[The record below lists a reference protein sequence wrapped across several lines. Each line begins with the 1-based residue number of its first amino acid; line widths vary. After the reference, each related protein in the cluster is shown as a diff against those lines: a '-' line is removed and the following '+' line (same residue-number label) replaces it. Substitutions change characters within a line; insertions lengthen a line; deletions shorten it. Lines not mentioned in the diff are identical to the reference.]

1 MCGINLYVNKCS
13 GPAEIILNN
22 MMLATLHRGPDA
34 RGETWI
40 EMDGYIAG
48 FGANRLKIS
57 DPSDAANQPFHD
69 DSHRYMLIF
78 NGEIFNSES
87 LRSVLEAE
95 GQLFRTRSDTEVLL
109 KWLIAR
115 GAQGISSLQGMF
127 ALIFAD
133 TAERKIFLARDP
145 SGIKPLYY
153 HVDGALLMASSDLRA
168 LLAGGVKTEIQTHQV
183 DYYFNYRAVHYPD
196 TMIRGIDQ
204 VIPGETLI
212 WHRGEVSRSAAPR
225 KATETGSTDP
235 EKLAGQMEEL
245 LKAALIRHVAG
256 DVPSGLLLSGG
267 VDSTLLLALA
277 SANGLKLPTF
287 SLVFGRDA
295 SANRAASR
303 YGSEHRSLFFNQHSL
318 DDFGEFIAG
327 LDHPVADS
335 GAYATWLICREAS
348 KEVKV
353 VLSGAGADELFGG
366 YNRHWAYHQ
375 YLHYRNN
382 LRPLFPLA
390 RITRKLHITGF
401 TDSTRLFM
409 KGLSSLDTDPSR
421 CFHNMVS
428 LQAIPRA
435 GGVPV
440 YPAVNESP
448 VNSLD
453 SALEHDRLHYLIDD
467 VLALSDGASMAS
479 SIELRVPYL
488 DSPIVDFATGLPA
501 GLRLKYGRKWILKEI
516 LNRHDGAEFTAMP
529 KTGFGLPLSRLIFE
543 PHNRH
548 LWSLFENKNHPIFEA
563 AGPDRVDYLLKRFH
577 NRSVRYSQELW
588 ALLVLGHWLDQ
599 RFV

>member
-1 MCGINLYVNKCS
+1 MCGINLYVNKS
-13 GPAEIILNN
+13 SAPAEIILNS

-57 DPSDAANQPFHD
+57 DPSDAANQPFRD
-69 DSHRYMLIF
+69 DSGRYTLIF
-78 NGEIFNSES
+78 NGEIFNSS
-87 LRSVLEAE
+87 ALRSVLEAE

-115 GAQGISSLQGMF
+115 GAEGISSLQGMF
-127 ALIFAD
+127 AFIFAD

-153 HVDGALLMASSDLRA
+153 HIDGALLMASSDLRA
-168 LLAGGVKTEIQTHQV
+168 LLAGGVKTEIRTDQV
-183 DYYFNYRAVHYPD
+183 DYYFTYRAIHYPD
-196 TMIRGIDQ
+196 TIIRGIEQ

-212 WHRGEVSRSAAPR
+212 WHRGEINRSAHPRTAPN
-225 KATETGSTDP
+225 TGHLNPEELT
-235 EKLAGQMEEL
+235 EKLEEL
-245 LKAALIRHVAG
+245 LKAALFRHVAG
-256 DVPSGLLLSGG
+256 DLPSGLLLSGG

-277 SANGLKLPTF
+277 SANGLKLPTY
-287 SLVFGRDA
+287 SLVFGRDSTA
-295 SANRAASR
+295 IRAARR
-303 YGSEHRSLFFNQHSL
+303 YGGEHRSLFLDQLSL
-318 DDFGEFIAG
+318 DDFSEFIAG

-335 GAYATWLICREAS
+335 GAFATWLICREAS
-348 KEVKV
+348 TEAKV

-366 YNRHWAYHQ
+366 YNRHWAYHK
-375 YLHYRNN
+375 YLRYRKS
-382 LRPLFPLA
+382 LRPLFPVA
-390 RITRKLHITGF
+390 RLLRKLHISGF
-401 TDSTRLFM
+401 TDGTRLLM
-409 KGLSSLDTDPSR
+409 KGLSSLDADPDR
-421 CFHNMVS
+421 CFRNMLS
-428 LQAIPRA
+428 LQAIPGA
-435 GGVPV
+435 GS
-440 YPAVNESP
+440 AQTISAADEWP

-453 SALEHDRLHYLIDD
+453 RALEHDRLHYLIDD

-488 DSPIVDFATGLPA
+488 DSQIVNFATGLPA
-501 GLRLKYGRKWILKEI
+501 ELRLKHGRKWMLKEI
-516 LNRHDGAEFTAMP
+516 LNRHDGALFTGMP
-529 KTGFGLPLSRLIFE
+529 KTGFGLPLSRLLFE
-543 PHNRH
+543 PYNRQI
-548 LWSLFENKNHPIFEA
+548 WSLFENKNHPIFEA